1 MERLIDLHTHSVCS
15 DGSMTPRELV
25 AHAASEG
32 IAALALSDHDCV
44 DGIREAMAE
53 GERLGVE
60 VIPAI
65 EFSVQSDTET
75 HILGYFIDP
84 KTDAMKGAM
93 EKIYAAR
100 EYRSAVTLQRLNEL
114 GFPITVEEVKAVAG
128 GALLCRAHYARVLM
142 DKGLVPSVKEAF
154 DKYLANGRP
163 AYCGHQAITAEEA
176 IELIHAAGGIAFVA
190 HLHLI
195 RLSDEE
201 LFAFLTRLKAAGLDG
216 IEGYYTEYTPEM
228 QEKYQAIARE
238 LGLMISGGT
247 DFHAAMKPHI
257 AIGRGTGDLRIPYS
271 VLENMKAYYK
281 NKYNKE
287 GTRK

>member
-1 MERLIDLHTHSVCS
+1 MKKLIDLHTHSLCS

-25 AHAASEG
+25 AHAKREG
-32 IAALALSDHDCV
+32 IAAIALSDHDCV
-44 DGIREAMAE
+44 DGLADAMDE
-53 GERLGVE
+53 GEKLGVE

-65 EFSVQSDTET
+65 EFSVVSDTET

-84 KTDAMKGAM
+84 KTDAIKDAM
-93 EKIYAAR
+93 EKIFAAR
-100 EYRSAVTLQRLNEL
+100 EYRAKVTLEKLNEL
-114 GFPITVEEVKAVAG
+114 GFPITVDEVKRVAG

-176 IELIHAAGGIAFVA
+176 IELIHRAGGIAFVA

-201 LFAFLTRLKAAGLDG
+201 LYAFLTRLKAAGLDG
-216 IEGYYTEYTPEM
+216 IEGYYTEYTPQM
-228 QEKYQAIARE
+228 QEKFQGMARE
-238 LGLMISGGT
+238 LGLQISGGT

-257 AIGRGTGDLRIPYS
+257 AIGRGTGDLEIPYE
-271 VLENMKAYYK
+271 VLENLKIYYK
-281 NKYNKE
+281 NKKE
-287 GTRK
+287 GTSK

>member
-1 MERLIDLHTHSVCS
+1 MKKLIDLHTHSCCS

-25 AHAASEG
+25 AHAKESG
-32 IAALALSDHDCV
+32 ISAVALSDHDCV
-44 DGIREAMAE
+44 DGVREAMEE

-65 EFSVQSDTET
+65 EFSVVSDTET
-75 HILGYFIDP
+75 HMLGYFIDP
-84 KTDAMKGAM
+84 SSPAIGSAM
-93 EKIYAAR
+93 EKIFAAR
-100 EYRSAVTLQRLNEL
+100 EYRARVTLEKLNEL
-114 GFPITVEEVKAVAG
+114 GFPITVEEVKRVAG
-128 GALLCRAHYARVLM
+128 GALLCRAHYARVLQ

-163 AYCGHQAITAEEA
+163 AYCGKQAITAEEA

-195 RLSDEE
+195 RLSDED
-201 LFAFLTRLKAAGLDG
+201 LYAFLRRLKAAGLDG

-228 QEKYQAIARE
+228 QEKFQRMARE
-238 LGLMISGGT
+238 LDLQISGGT
-247 DFHAAMKPHI
+247 DFHAKMKPHI

-271 VLENMKAYYK
+271 VLENMKIYYK
-281 NKYNKE
+281 NKKE

>member
-1 MERLIDLHTHSVCS
+1 MKKLIDLHTHSLCS

-25 AHAASEG
+25 AHAKREG
-32 IAALALSDHDCV
+32 IAAIALSDHDCV
-44 DGIREAMAE
+44 DGLADAMDE
-53 GERLGVE
+53 GEKLGVE

-65 EFSVQSDTET
+65 EFSVVSDTET

-84 KTDAMKGAM
+84 KTDAIKDAM
-93 EKIYAAR
+93 EKIFAAR
-100 EYRSAVTLQRLNEL
+100 EYRAKVTLEKLNEL
-114 GFPITVEEVKAVAG
+114 GFPITVDEVKRVAG

-176 IELIHAAGGIAFVA
+176 IELIHRAGGIAFVA

-201 LFAFLTRLKAAGLDG
+201 LYAFLTRLKAAGLDG
-216 IEGYYTEYTPEM
+216 IEGYYTEYTPQM
-228 QEKYQAIARE
+228 QEKFQGMARE
-238 LGLMISGGT
+238 LGLQISGGT

-257 AIGRGTGDLRIPYS
+257 AIGRGTGNLEIPYE
-271 VLENMKAYYK
+271 VLENLKIYYK
-281 NKYNKE
+281 NKKE
-287 GTRK
+287 GTSK

>member
-1 MERLIDLHTHSVCS
+1 MERLIDLHTHSRHS
-15 DGSMTPRELV
+15 DGSMTPKELV
-25 AHAASEG
+25 AHAKAEG
-32 IAALALSDHDCV
+32 ISAIALSDHDCV
-44 DGIREAMAE
+44 DGVREAMAE

-65 EFSVQSDTET
+65 EFSVVSDTET

-84 KTDAMKGAM
+84 DSPVMDEAMV
-93 EKIYAAR
+93 KIFEAR
-100 EYRSAVTLQRLNEL
+100 EYRARTTLAKLNEL
-114 GFPITVEEVKAVAG
+114 GFPITEEEVRQVAG

-163 AYCGHQAITAEEA
+163 AYCGKQAITAEEA
-176 IELIHAAGGIAFVA
+176 IALIHAAGGIAFVA

-201 LFAFLTRLKAAGLDG
+201 LRAFLTRLKAAGLDG

-228 QEKYQAIARE
+228 QEKYQALAKE
-238 LGLMISGGT
+238 LSLEISGGT

-257 AIGRGTGDLRIPYS
+257 AIGRGTGALRIPYS
-271 VLENMKAYYK
+271 VLENMKKYYK
-281 NKYNKE
+281 NKKE
-287 GTRK
+287 GTEK

>member
-1 MERLIDLHTHSVCS
+1 MEKLIDLHTHSTCS

-25 AHAASEG
+25 EHAKASG
-32 IAALALSDHDCV
+32 IAAIALSDHD
-44 DGIREAMAE
+44 GIAGVAEAVNAGRE
-53 GERLGVE
+53 LGVE

-65 EFSVQSDTET
+65 ELSVISDTET

-84 KTDAMKGAM
+84 ESPAMDEAM
-93 EKIYAAR
+93 QKIFAAR
-100 EYRSAVTLQRLNEL
+100 QFRASETCRLLNEI
-114 GFPITVEEVKAVAG
+114 GFPVTMAEVEAVAG
-128 GALLCRAHYARVLM
+128 GSLLCRAHYARLLM

-163 AYCGHQAITAEEA
+163 AYCGKQAITAEEA
-176 IELIHAAGGIAFVA
+176 IDLIHKAGGIAFVA

-201 LFAFLTRLKAAGLDG
+201 LYAFLERLKAAGLDG

-228 QEKYQAIARE
+228 QEKFQDMAKK
-238 LGLMISGGT
+238 LDLMISGGT

-257 AIGRGTGDLRIPYS
+257 SIGRGLGEMAIPYS
-271 VLENMKAYYK
+271 VLENLKIYYK
-281 NKYNKE
+281 NKKE

>member
-1 MERLIDLHTHSVCS
+1 
-15 DGSMTPRELV
+15 MTPRELV
-25 AHAASEG
+25 AHAKKEG
-32 IAALALSDHDCV
+32 IAAIALSDHDCV
-44 DGIREAMAE
+44 DGIADAMDE
-53 GERLGVE
+53 GTRLGVE

-65 EFSVQSDTET
+65 EFSVVSDTET

-84 KTDAMKGAM
+84 KSDAIKDAMKR
-93 EKIYAAR
+93 IFAAR
-100 EYRSAVTLQRLNEL
+100 EYRAGVTLEKLNEL
-114 GFPITVEEVKAVAG
+114 GFPITVDEVKKVAG

-176 IELIHAAGGIAFVA
+176 IDLIHKAGGIAFVA

-201 LFAFLTRLKAAGLDG
+201 LYAFLKRLKAAGLDG
-216 IEGYYTEYTPEM
+216 IEGYYTEYTAEM
-228 QEKYQAIARE
+228 QEKFQDMAKE
-238 LGLMISGGT
+238 LDLQISGGT

-257 AIGRGTGDLRIPYS
+257 AIGRGTGNLEIPYEI
-271 VLENMKAYYK
+271 LEKLKIYYTSRK
-281 NKYNKE
+281 G
-287 GTRK
+287 GTSK

>member
-1 MERLIDLHTHSVCS
+1 MEKLIDLHTHSCCS

-25 AHAASEG
+25 AHAKESG
-32 IAALALSDHDCV
+32 ISAIALSDHDGV
-44 DGIREAMAE
+44 DGVREAMEE

-65 EFSVQSDTET
+65 EFSVVSDTET
-75 HILGYFIDP
+75 HVLGYFIDP
-84 KTDAMKGAM
+84 ESPAIGRAMD
-93 EKIYAAR
+93 KIFEAR
-100 EYRSAVTLQRLNEL
+100 TYRARVTLEKLNEL
-114 GFPITVEEVKAVAG
+114 GFPITEEEVREVAG
-128 GALLCRAHYARVLM
+128 GSLLCRAHYARVLQ
-142 DKGLVPSVKEAF
+142 DKGLVGSVKEAF

-163 AYCGHQAITAEEA
+163 AYCGKQAITAEEA

-201 LFAFLTRLKAAGLDG
+201 LYAFLKRLKAAGLDG

-228 QEKYQAIARE
+228 QEKYQRMASE
-238 LGLMISGGT
+238 LGLQLSGGT

-257 AIGRGTGDLRIPYS
+257 AIGRGTGELRIPYT
-271 VLENMKAYYK
+271 VLENMKKYYK
-281 NKYNKE
+281 NKKE
-287 GTRK
+287 GTHK

>member
-1 MERLIDLHTHSVCS
+1 MERLIDLHTHSRHS
-15 DGSMTPRELV
+15 DGSMTPKELV
-25 AHAASEG
+25 AHAAAEG
-32 IAALALSDHDCV
+32 ISAIALSDHDCV
-44 DGIREAMAE
+44 DGVAEAMAE

-65 EFSVQSDTET
+65 EFSVVSDTET

-84 KTDAMKGAM
+84 ASPVMDEAMV
-93 EKIYAAR
+93 KIFEAR
-100 EYRSAVTLQRLNEL
+100 EYRAKTTLAKLNEL
-114 GFPITVEEVKAVAG
+114 GFPITEEEVRQVAG

-163 AYCGHQAITAEEA
+163 AYCGKQAITAEEA
-176 IELIHAAGGIAFVA
+176 IALIHAAGGIAFVA

-201 LFAFLTRLKAAGLDG
+201 LRAFLTRLKAAGLDG

-228 QEKYQAIARE
+228 QEKYQALARE
-238 LGLMISGGT
+238 LSLEISGGT

-257 AIGRGTGDLRIPYS
+257 AIGRGTGELRIPYS
-271 VLENMKAYYK
+271 VLENMKKYYK
-281 NKYNKE
+281 NKKE
-287 GTRK
+287 GTEK

>member
-1 MERLIDLHTHSVCS
+1 MKKLIDLHTHSVCS

-25 AHAASEG
+25 AHAKKEG
-32 IAALALSDHDCV
+32 IAAIALSDHDCL
-44 DGIREAMAE
+44 DGIRDAMDE
-53 GERLGVE
+53 GEKLGVE

-65 EFSVQSDTET
+65 EFSVVSDTET

-84 KTDAMKGAM
+84 KTDAMKDAM
-93 EKIYAAR
+93 QRIFAAR
-100 EYRSAVTLQRLNEL
+100 EYRARVTLEKLNEL
-114 GFPITVEEVKAVAG
+114 GLPITVEEVQRVAG

-176 IELIHAAGGIAFVA
+176 IDLIHKAGGIAFVA

-201 LFAFLTRLKAAGLDG
+201 LYAFLTRLKAAGLDG

-228 QEKYQAIARE
+228 QEKFQSIARE
-238 LGLMISGGT
+238 LGLQISGGT

-257 AIGRGTGDLRIPYS
+257 AIGRGTGNLEIPYE
-271 VLENMKAYYK
+271 VLENLKIYYK
-281 NKYNKE
+281 NKKE
-287 GTRK
+287 GTSK

>member
-1 MERLIDLHTHSVCS
+1 M
-15 DGSMTPRELV
+15 DG
-25 AHAASEG
+25 
-32 IAALALSDHDCV
+32 LSDAID
-44 DGIREAMAE
+44 E

-65 EFSVQSDTET
+65 EFSVVSDTET

-84 KTDAMKGAM
+84 KTDAIKEA
-93 EKIYAAR
+93 EERIFAAR
-100 EYRSAVTLQRLNEL
+100 TYRAKVTLEKLNEL
-114 GFPITVEEVKAVAG
+114 GLPITMEEVQRVAG

-176 IELIHAAGGIAFVA
+176 IDLIHKAGGIAFVA

-195 RLSDEE
+195 RLSDED
-201 LFAFLTRLKAAGLDG
+201 LYAFLKRLKAAGLDG
-216 IEGYYTEYTPEM
+216 IEGYYTDYTPEM
-228 QEKYQAIARE
+228 QEKFQAMARK
-238 LGLMISGGT
+238 LGLQISGGT

-257 AIGRGTGDLRIPYS
+257 AIGRGTGNLEIPYE
-271 VLENMKAYYK
+271 VLENLKKYYTSK
-281 NKYNKE
+281 KE
-287 GTRK
+287 GTSK

>member
-1 MERLIDLHTHSVCS
+1 MERLIDLHTHSRCS
-15 DGSMTPRELV
+15 DGSMSPRELV
-25 AHAASEG
+25 AHAKEAG
-32 IAALALSDHDCV
+32 IAAIALSDHDGV
-44 DGIREAMAE
+44 SGVHEAMEE

-65 EFSVQSDTET
+65 EFSVTSDTET

-84 KTDAMKGAM
+84 DSPAMDDAMV
-93 EKIYAAR
+93 KIFEAR
-100 EYRSAVTLQRLNEL
+100 QYRARVTLEKLNEL
-114 GFPITVEEVKAVAG
+114 GFPISEEEVRAVAG
-128 GALLCRAHYARVLM
+128 GSLFCRAHYARVLM

-163 AYCGHQAITAEEA
+163 AYCGKQAITAEEA

-195 RLSDEE
+195 RLSDED
-201 LFAFLTRLKAAGLDG
+201 LYAFLQRLAAAGLDG
-216 IEGYYTEYTPEM
+216 IEGYYTEYTQEM
-228 QEKYQAIARE
+228 QDKYQKMAAS
-238 LGLMISGGT
+238 LGLQISGGT

-271 VLENMKAYYK
+271 VLENMKNYYK
-281 NKYNKE
+281 NKKE
-287 GTRK
+287 GTSK

>member
-1 MERLIDLHTHSVCS
+1 MERLIDLHTHSRHS
-15 DGSMTPRELV
+15 DGSMTPKELV
-25 AHAASEG
+25 AHAAAEG
-32 IAALALSDHDCV
+32 ISAIALSDHDCV
-44 DGIREAMAE
+44 DGVAEAMAE

-65 EFSVQSDTET
+65 EFSVVSDTET

-84 KTDAMKGAM
+84 ASPVMDEAMV
-93 EKIYAAR
+93 KIFEAR
-100 EYRSAVTLQRLNEL
+100 EYRAKTTLAKLNEL
-114 GFPITVEEVKAVAG
+114 GFPITEEEVRQVAG

-163 AYCGHQAITAEEA
+163 AYCGKQAITAEEA
-176 IELIHAAGGIAFVA
+176 IALIHAAGGIAFVA

-195 RLSDEE
+195 RLSDDE
-201 LFAFLTRLKAAGLDG
+201 LRAFLTRLKAAGLDG

-228 QEKYQAIARE
+228 QEKYQALARE
-238 LGLMISGGT
+238 LSLEISGGT

-257 AIGRGTGDLRIPYS
+257 AIGRGTGELRIPYS
-271 VLENMKAYYK
+271 VLENMKKYYK
-281 NKYNKE
+281 NKKE
-287 GTRK
+287 GTEK

>member
-1 MERLIDLHTHSVCS
+1 MERLIDLHTHSCCS
-15 DGSMTPRELV
+15 DGSMTPRELI
-25 AHAASEG
+25 AHAKESG
-32 IAALALSDHDCV
+32 ISAVALSDHDCV
-44 DGIREAMAE
+44 DGVREAMEE

-65 EFSVQSDTET
+65 EFSVVSDTET
-75 HILGYFIDP
+75 HMLGYFIDP
-84 KTDAMKGAM
+84 DSPAIGAAM
-93 EKIYAAR
+93 EKIFAAR
-100 EYRSAVTLQRLNEL
+100 EYRARVTLEKLNEL
-114 GFPITVEEVKAVAG
+114 GFPITVEEVKRVAG
-128 GALLCRAHYARVLM
+128 GALLCRAHYARVLQ

-163 AYCGHQAITAEEA
+163 AYCGKQAITAEEA

-201 LFAFLTRLKAAGLDG
+201 LYSFLRRLKAAGLDG

-228 QEKYQAIARE
+228 QEKFQRMARE
-238 LGLMISGGT
+238 LDLQISGGT
-247 DFHAAMKPHI
+247 DFHAKMKPHI
-257 AIGRGTGDLRIPYS
+257 AIGRGTGNLRIPYS
-271 VLENMKAYYK
+271 VLENMKNYYK
-281 NKYNKE
+281 NKKE

>member
-1 MERLIDLHTHSVCS
+1 MERLIDLHTHSRHS

-25 AHAASEG
+25 AHAAAEG
-32 IAALALSDHDCV
+32 IAAIALSDHDCV
-44 DGIREAMAE
+44 DGVPEAIAE

-65 EFSVQSDTET
+65 EFSVVSDTET

-84 KTDAMKGAM
+84 ASPAIGEAM
-93 EKIYAAR
+93 EKIFEAR
-100 EYRSAVTLQRLNEL
+100 AFRARTTLAKLNEL
-114 GFPITVEEVKAVAG
+114 GFPITEEEVSRVAG

-163 AYCGHQAITAEEA
+163 AYCGKQAITAEEA

-195 RLSDEE
+195 RLSDDE
-201 LFAFLTRLKAAGLDG
+201 LRAFLTRLKAAGLDG

-228 QEKYQAIARE
+228 QEKYQALAKE
-238 LGLMISGGT
+238 LSLCISGGT

-257 AIGRGTGDLRIPYS
+257 AIGRGTGGLRIPYS
-271 VLENMKAYYK
+271 VLENMKKYYK
-281 NKYNKE
+281 NKKE
-287 GTRK
+287 GTEK

>member
-1 MERLIDLHTHSVCS
+1 MKKLIDLHTHSVCS

-25 AHAASEG
+25 AHAKKEG
-32 IAALALSDHDCV
+32 IAAIALSDHDCL
-44 DGIREAMAE
+44 DGIRDAMDE
-53 GERLGVE
+53 GKKLGVE

-65 EFSVQSDTET
+65 EFSVVSDTET

-84 KTDAMKGAM
+84 ETDAMKDAM
-93 EKIYAAR
+93 QRIFAAR
-100 EYRSAVTLQRLNEL
+100 EYRARVTLEKLNEL
-114 GFPITVEEVKAVAG
+114 GLPITVEEVQRVAG

-176 IELIHAAGGIAFVA
+176 IDLIHKAGGIAFVA

-201 LFAFLTRLKAAGLDG
+201 LYAFLTRLKAAGLDG

-228 QEKYQAIARE
+228 QEKFQRIARE
-238 LGLMISGGT
+238 LGLQISGGT

-257 AIGRGTGDLRIPYS
+257 AIGRGTGNLEIPYE
-271 VLENMKAYYK
+271 VLENLKIYYK
-281 NKYNKE
+281 NKKE
-287 GTRK
+287 GTSK

>member
-1 MERLIDLHTHSVCS
+1 MERLIDLHTHSCCS

-25 AHAASEG
+25 AHAKDSG
-32 IAALALSDHDCV
+32 ISAIALSDHDCV
-44 DGIREAMAE
+44 DGVGEAMEE

-65 EFSVQSDTET
+65 EFSVVSDTET
-75 HILGYFIDP
+75 HMLGYFIDP
-84 KTDAMKGAM
+84 HSPAIGEAM

-100 EYRSAVTLQRLNEL
+100 AYRARVTLEKLNEL
-114 GFPITVEEVKAVAG
+114 GFPITEEEVKKVAG
-128 GALLCRAHYARVLM
+128 GALLCRAHYARVLQ
-142 DKGLVPSVKEAF
+142 DKGLVGSVKEAF

-163 AYCGHQAITAEEA
+163 AYCGKQAITAEEA

-201 LFAFLTRLKAAGLDG
+201 LYAFLRRLKAAGLDG

-228 QEKYQAIARE
+228 QEKYQRMARE
-238 LGLMISGGT
+238 LDLEISGGT
-247 DFHAAMKPHI
+247 DFHAKMKPHI
-257 AIGRGTGDLRIPYS
+257 AIGRGTGELRIPYS
-271 VLENMKAYYK
+271 VLENMKNYYK
-281 NKYNKE
+281 NKKE

>member
-1 MERLIDLHTHSVCS
+1 MEKLIDLHTHSCCS
-15 DGSMTPRELV
+15 DGSMTPRELI
-25 AHAASEG
+25 AHAKESG
-32 IAALALSDHDCV
+32 ISAVALSDHDCV
-44 DGIREAMAE
+44 DGVREAMEE

-65 EFSVQSDTET
+65 EFSVVSDTET
-75 HILGYFIDP
+75 HMLGYFIDP
-84 KTDAMKGAM
+84 SSPAIGSAM
-93 EKIYAAR
+93 EKIFAAR
-100 EYRSAVTLQRLNEL
+100 EYRARVTLEKLNEL
-114 GFPITVEEVKAVAG
+114 GFPITVEEVKRVAG
-128 GALLCRAHYARVLM
+128 GALLCRAHYARVLQ

-163 AYCGHQAITAEEA
+163 AYCGKQAITAEEA

-195 RLSDEE
+195 RLSDED
-201 LFAFLTRLKAAGLDG
+201 LYAFLRRLKAAGLDG

-228 QEKYQAIARE
+228 QEKFQRMARE
-238 LGLMISGGT
+238 LDLQISGGT
-247 DFHAAMKPHI
+247 DFHAKMKPHI

-271 VLENMKAYYK
+271 VLENMKIYYK
-281 NKYNKE
+281 NKKE

>member
-1 MERLIDLHTHSVCS
+1 MIDLHTHSFCS

-25 AHAASEG
+25 AHAKESG
-32 IAALALSDHDCV
+32 IAAIALSDHDGV
-44 DGIREAMAE
+44 AGVREAMQE

-65 EFSVQSDTET
+65 EFSVTSDTET

-84 KTDAMKGAM
+84 ESPAMDDAMV
-93 EKIYAAR
+93 KIFEAR
-100 EYRSAVTLQRLNEL
+100 EYRARVTLEKLNEL
-114 GFPITVEEVKAVAG
+114 GFPITVEEVKKVAG

-163 AYCGHQAITAEEA
+163 AYCGKQAISAEEA
-176 IELIHAAGGIAFVA
+176 IALIHAAGGIAFVA

-228 QEKYQAIARE
+228 QKKYQEMAKK
-238 LGLMISGGT
+238 LDLQISGGT

-257 AIGRGTGDLRIPYS
+257 AIGRGTGELKIPYE
-271 VLENMKAYYK
+271 VLEKMKNYYK
-281 NKYNKE
+281 NKKE
-287 GTRK
+287 GTSK